1 MTYLIYCRKSSEAE
15 DRQVLSI
22 DSQESEI
29 TKLSERE
36 GFVVSRT
43 YKEAMSAKSSGRPIF
58 DEMLRDIEKLGNIT
72 LLSWKLDRLA
82 RNMVDGGRIIELMDR
97 GLLKEIRTPEKVYRD
112 IPEDKF
118 MMALDFGIAK
128 KYVDDLSVNVKRGN
142 RAKLERG
149 GWPGKAPLGYLND
162 KANKTIIVD
171 EVKAPFIKRAFQEYA
186 TGLYSLSELVELLYA
201 DGFRTWSDKKVLKAS
216 IHKLLSDPFYMGV
229 MRKGGKLY
237 NGNHEALV
245 SKETFDQAQL
255 VLSGK
260 RRPKPQKHFFH
271 LRGLFTCATCGCML
285 TATKKKGHDYYYC
298 TNGKG
303 VCFEHKSYLRSEK
316 LDQLVAE
323 TLDLLHIDPELV
335 ELAYEAALL
344 RTESEAQYHS
354 TSLKALLDR
363 LQSLQKAQS
372 RLTDSYVADVVPQAV
387 YEAKMLSLRNEATT
401 LTRQI
406 QEAEKATNPATTL
419 EPVKNL
425 VMSGISAASD
435 YLKADIEDKRI
446 LASQLLWNLKLSSG
460 EIQEYQFKMP
470 YQLLVEGP
478 KPTSVPMMLRD

>member
-22 DSQESEI
+22 DSQETELL
-29 TKLSERE
+29 KVAERD
-36 GFVVSRT
+36 GFSVAKI
-43 YKEAMSAKSSGRPIF
+43 YKEAMSAKASGRPIF
-58 DEMLRDIEKLGNIT
+58 DEMLRDIEKQGDVT

-82 RNMVDGGRIIELMDR
+82 RNMVDGGRVIELMDR
-97 GLLKEIRTPEKVYRD
+97 GLIKEIRTPEKVLRN

-118 MMALDFGIAK
+118 MMTLDFGIAK

-171 EVKAPFIKRAFQEYA
+171 EVKAPFIKKAYQEYA
-186 TGLYSLSELVELLYA
+186 TGLYSLADIVEMLYA
-201 DGFRTWSDKKVLKAS
+201 DGFRTWSNLKVHKAA

-237 NGNHEALV
+237 KGNHEPLV
-245 SKETFDQAQL
+245 SKTTFDQVQL
-255 VLSGK
+255 FLSGK

-303 VCFEHKSYLRSEK
+303 VCSEHKSYLRSER
-316 LDQLVAE
+316 
-323 TLDLLHIDPELV
+323 LDLLVAGILRLLQSDPELV
-335 ELAYEAALL
+335 ELAYQAALQ
-344 RTESEAQYHS
+344 RSESEASYHS
-354 TSLKALLDR
+354 SSLLALQDQ
-363 LQSLQKAQS
+363 LQSLQAAQG
-372 RLTDSYVADVVPQAV
+372 RLTDSYAADVIPQGV
-387 YEAKMLSLRNEATT
+387 YEAKMLSLRNESVS
-401 LTRQI
+401 LQRQI
-406 QEAEKATNPATTL
+406 QEAEKATNPVATL
-419 EPVKNL
+419 EPAKNL
-425 VMSGISAASD
+425 FLSGISAAND
-435 YLKADIEDKRI
+435 YLNADPEDKRI
-446 LASQLLWNLKLSSG
+446 LASELLWNLKLSSG
-460 EIQEYQFKMP
+460 ENPGIPIQNA
-470 YQLLVEGP
+470 L
-478 KPTSVPMMLRD
+478 PTHG